1 MKKNILIMGIGR
13 AGKTTLSKMIKDKC
27 NSYNLIHSD
36 ALKWAMI
43 RAENKE
49 NYYRENVDIQKEFE
63 HGEYFQR
70 TLLELYNSL
79 IRKDTN
85 KYGYI
90 LESGQLHPKIV
101 SEMVDFNTTNVICLG
116 LGDFSIEDMVQ
127 QCIKYDTEESW
138 TYKLPIEYLTKHA
151 KDWYNSNEMLKKE
164 CPNYGIK
171 YIDTSKNR
179 EKILKDT
186 LEKLIIGGELLL

>member
-1 MKKNILIMGIGR
+1 MKNILIMGIGR
-13 AGKTTLSKMIKDKC
+13 AGKTTLSKMIKDKI

-43 RAENKE
+43 RAKNEE
-49 NYYRENVDIQKEFE
+49 QYYRRNVDKQKEFE
-63 HGEYFQR
+63 HGEYFQK

-79 IRKDTN
+79 ISKDTK

-101 SEMVDFNTTNVICLG
+101 KEMVDFDNTMVLCLG
-116 LGDFSIEDMVQ
+116 LGNLKPEDMVK

-138 TYKLPIEYLTKHA
+138 TYGLSNEYLLEHA
-151 KDWYNSNEMLKKE
+151 QDWFNCNEMLKME
-164 CPNYGIK
+164 CPKYGIK
-171 YIDTSKNR
+171 YIDTSKDRKEVLN
-179 EKILKDT
+179 KILDDI
-186 LEKLIIGGELLL
+186 LESM